1 MRKRFSHISF
11 LHVYH
16 HTAMVVATYIAV
28 RFLPAGHGTMVAVL
42 NCLVHAIMYGY
53 YLFSVLNENVKKS
66 IWWKKHIT
74 QVQMC
79 QFLLLGIH
87 FAWALF
93 NEDCKYPKLISF
105 TMAVQNLF
113 MLFMFGDFYRNAYLK
128 KKPE

>member
-1 MRKRFSHISF
+1 MRKRFNHISF

-42 NCLVHAIMYGY
+42 NCLVHAVMYGY
-53 YLFSVLNENVKKS
+53 YLFSAINKDVKIS
-66 IWWKKHIT
+66 IWKKHIT
-74 QVQMC
+74 QIQMC

-87 FAWALF
+87 FAQTLF
-93 NEDCKYPKLISF
+93 NEDCNYPKLISF
-105 TMAVQNLF
+105 VMATQNLF

-128 KKPE
+128 KKLE